1 MNEIDRERREES
13 AQDRLSLIGPSDHLR
28 QICRKLPFLEG
39 VFILRQPLTAGER
52 ARIAD

>member
-39 VFILRQPLTAGER
+39 VFISQQPLSAVKR
-52 ARIAD
+52 AQLAV

>member
-39 VFILRQPLTAGER
+39 VFILRQPLS
-52 ARIAD
+52 AD